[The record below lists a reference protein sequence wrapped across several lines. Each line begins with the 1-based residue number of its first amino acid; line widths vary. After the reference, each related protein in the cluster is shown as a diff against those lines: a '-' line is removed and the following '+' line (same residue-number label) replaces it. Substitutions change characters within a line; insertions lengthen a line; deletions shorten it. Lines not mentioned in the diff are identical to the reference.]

1 MFLVRFSL
9 RSPYTIVA
17 LALAIV
23 LLGSQSISSMNVSIF
38 PRIPDPDVEVLTV
51 FPGMNIYDVEMDITE
66 QMERFIL
73 QAPFIRSIKS
83 ESLVGISLINVRFRS
98 SYSMAA
104 GVSMVV
110 SMVYSSMKYLP
121 PGIFPP
127 IIIPFGV
134 SAIPIADIIE
144 ESHELSQMQLYDIG
158 YYNIRSQMGT
168 VPGAAAPPVFG
179 GLSRQIQVYT
189 NNTAM
194 MNHGLSIWDV
204 VQTLNR
210 QNIIWPAGFAKIGT
224 QSYNVFV
231 NALLGDPK
239 KSIDNVP
246 IKVAHG
252 QPVYIKDIGEAK
264 DSYRIQTN
272 PVRVDGRKSVYIPL
286 LKQEGA
292 NTVKVVEATRKAL
305 KTFYGLPKSLHLS
318 VIFDQSVYIKDS
330 AASLEREGIVGIIL
344 TAVMILVFLGNVR
357 ATLIIFTSIPLSLLS
372 GVFLLDVSGQTI
384 NIMTLGGLA
393 LAIGRLVD
401 DSIVVLE
408 NTNRHLEMGKD
419 PYSAALVGAGEV
431 AMPVL
436 ASTIATMIV
445 FSPVLFLVGKGK
457 FLFTPLAAAVAFS
470 MLASYFVSMTLVP
483 VLSRWFMKPE
493 SYYEGKDT
501 LFLRGVHRFNKAFER
516 FKEGYRAVLVQSL
529 AKRKMFSVL
538 LGAAFI
544 SVLFLATQVGSE
556 YFPSD
561 DTGAFIIS
569 VRLPDGSRIERTDAY
584 MAKLDGVIRQVI
596 PRKEIIHI
604 VANEGVRPGWASMY
618 TTNLWAHMAF
628 VLVQLVP
635 SSKRKYS
642 IWDYEAKLRPYLEQ
656 KFPNVE
662 FDFESSSIIT
672 QVLSGSGEAPIDL
685 QVLGPSYRK
694 LGVLAHDIADHIN
707 GIPGTVDVRVKQ
719 NFHYP
724 SLYVRVD
731 RTKAAFLG
739 VSELDVERQVIT
751 SLVTDNAI
759 GENFWVDPL
768 SGNPYFLTAQYPEDR
783 INNMDALNNIL
794 IRPLGSADV
803 TSPASTNAF
812 GSSMTDWEVGA
823 DPLSIGQKSPPI
835 YLRDIASIHRITI
848 PPAIFHYNVERVVDV
863 LVNVKHERGVSM
875 GEVGSRIESIMRHYP
890 LPHGYSWH
898 ETGMLASMHRS
909 FGSMGIAVFLAMALV
924 YLALVAQFQSFL
936 DPFIIMLS
944 VPFGLIGVIIAL
956 YVTGSGFN
964 VESMIGVIMD
974 IGIGVSNSVLLVEF
988 AIRLREKGAPL
999 VRAVIEAGATRLR
1012 PILMTAVGTVLA
1024 MIPTA
1029 VGMGEGS
1036 GPEEPLARAVIG
1048 GLLVM
1053 TMLTLFQ
1060 VPILFVLF
1068 HQLEDRWKARK
1079 GGNA

>member
-9 RSPYTIVA
+9 KSPYTIVA

-23 LLGSQSISSMNVSIF
+23 LLGVQSISSMNVSIF
-38 PRIPDPDVEVLTV
+38 PKIPDPDVEVLTV

-73 QAPFIRSIKS
+73 QAPYIRSIKS
-83 ESLVGISLINVRFRS
+83 ESLVGISMINVRFRS
-98 SYSMAA
+98 VYSLSA
-104 GVSMVV
+104 GVAMVV

-144 ESHELSQMQLYDIG
+144 ESRELTQMQLYDIG

-168 VPGAAAPPVFG
+168 IPGAAAPPVFG

-194 MNHGLSIWDV
+194 LSRGLSIWDI

-239 KSIDNVP
+239 TSINNVP
-246 IKVAHG
+246 IKVDHG
-252 QPVYIKDIGEAK
+252 QPVYIKDIGVAK

-286 LKQEGA
+286 LKQTGA

-305 KTFYGLPKSLHLS
+305 KTFYGLPKSLRLS

-330 AASLEREGIVGIIL
+330 VASLEREGIIGIVL
-344 TAVMILVFLGNVR
+344 TALMILVFLGNIR
-357 ATLIIFTSIPLSLLS
+357 ATLIIFTSIPLSLLT
-372 GVFLLDVSGQTI
+372 GVFLLDATGQTI

-408 NTNRHLEMGKD
+408 NTNRHLEMGSD
-419 PYSAALVGAGEV
+419 PYTASLEGAGEV

-470 MLASYFVSMTLVP
+470 MVASYFVSMTLVP

-493 SYYEGKDT
+493 AYYEGRDS
-501 LFLRGVHRFNKAFER
+501 LFRRSVKRFDKAFDKFR
-516 FKEGYRAVLVQSL
+516 EGYRTVLMQAL
-529 AKRKMFSVL
+529 ARRKVFSVM
-538 LGAAFI
+538 LGAAFL
-544 SVLFLATQVGSE
+544 SSFFLASQIGSE

-569 VRLPDGSRIERTDAY
+569 VRLPDGSRIELTDAY
-584 MAKLDGVIRQVI
+584 MARIDGAIRQVI

-618 TTNLWAHMAF
+618 STNLWAHMAF
-628 VLVQLVP
+628 ILVQMVP
-635 SSKRKYS
+635 SSDRKHS
-642 IWDYEAKLRPYLEQ
+642 IWEYESRLRPYLEK

-672 QVLSGSGEAPIDL
+672 QVLSGSGEAPIDI
-685 QVLGPSYRK
+685 QVLGPSYSK
-694 LGVLAHDIADHIN
+694 LGEISKDISDRLSK
-707 GIPGTVDVRVKQ
+707 IPGTVDVRVKQ

-724 SLYVRVD
+724 SMYVRVD
-731 RTKAAFLG
+731 RDKAAFLG
-739 VSELDVERQVIT
+739 VSELDVERQAIT

-759 GENFWVDPL
+759 GENFWVDPR

-794 IRPLGSADV
+794 IRPLGSSDV
-803 TSPASTNAF
+803 TAP
-812 GSSMTDWEVGA
+812 GSEA
-823 DPLSIGQKSPPI
+823 PPV
-835 YLRDIASIHRITI
+835 YLRDIASIKRITI

-863 LVNVKHERGVSM
+863 LVNVRHERGASM
-875 GEVGSRIESIMRHYP
+875 GAVGDKIEGILKHYP
-890 LPHGYSWH
+890 MPDGYSWH

-909 FGSMGIAVFLAMALV
+909 FGSMGIAVALAMALV

-944 VPFGLIGVIIAL
+944 VPFGLIGVVIML
-956 YVTGSGFN
+956 YITGSGFN
-964 VESMIGVIMD
+964 VESLIGIIMD

-988 AIRLREKGAPL
+988 AIRLRERGAPL

-1012 PILMTAVGTVLA
+1012 PILMTAIGTVLA

-1053 TMLTLFQ
+1053 TILTLFQ
-1060 VPILFVLF
+1060 VPILYVLF
-1068 HQLEDRWKARK
+1068 HQLEDRWNARK
-1079 GGNA
+1079 GGRE

>member
-1 MFLVRFSL
+1 MFLVKASL
-9 RSPYTIVA
+9 KSPYSIVA
-17 LALAIV
+17 FALAIL
-23 LLGSQSISSMNVSIF
+23 LLGAQSISSMNISIF
-38 PRIPDPDVEVLTV
+38 PKIPVPDVEVLTV

-73 QAPFIRSIKS
+73 QAPYIRSIKS

-98 SYSMAA
+98 AYSLAA
-104 GVSMVV
+104 GVSMMV

-134 SAIPIADIIE
+134 SAIPIADIVLN
-144 ESHELSQMQLYDIG
+144 SKELTQMQLYDIG
-158 YYNIRSQMGT
+158 YFNIRSQMGT
-168 VPGAAAPPVFG
+168 IPGAAAPPVFG
-179 GLSRQIQVYT
+179 GLSRQVQVYT
-189 NNTAM
+189 NNTALL
-194 MNHGLSIWDV
+194 NRGLSIWDV

-210 QNIIWPAGFAKIGT
+210 QNVIWPAGFAKIGT

-231 NALLGDPK
+231 NALLGEPNEINK
-239 KSIDNVP
+239 VP
-246 IKVAHG
+246 IKIEHG
-252 QPVYIKDIGEAK
+252 QPVYIKDIGQAK

-286 LKQEGA
+286 LKQSGA
-292 NTVKVVEATRKAL
+292 NTIKVVDATRKAL
-305 KTFYGLPKSLHLS
+305 HTFYGLPKSLKLS
-318 VIFDQSVYIKDS
+318 MIFDQSVYIKDS
-330 AASLEREGIVGIIL
+330 VDSLEREGIVGIVL
-344 TAVMILVFLGNVR
+344 TALMILVFLGNFR
-357 ATLIIFTSIPLSLLS
+357 ATFIIFTSIPLSLLTGIS
-372 GVFLLDVSGQTI
+372 LLNATGQTI

-408 NTNRHLEMGKD
+408 NTNRHLELGKD
-419 PYSAALVGAGEV
+419 PYTAALDGAGEV

-493 SYYEGKDT
+493 SHYEGRDT
-501 LFLRGVHRFNKAFER
+501 MFLRSVHRFNRAFGR
-516 FKEGYRAVLVQSL
+516 FRNGYRE
-529 AKRKMFSVL
+529 VL
-538 LGAAFI
+538 LNALARRRIFSLLLGLAFLC
-544 SVLFLATQVGSE
+544 SFFLVSQIGSE
-556 YFPSD
+556 YFPPD

-569 VRLPDGSRIERTDAY
+569 VRLPVGSRIELTDAY
-584 MAKLDGVIRQVI
+584 MTRIDSAIRRVI
-596 PRKEIIHI
+596 PKKDIVTV

-628 VLVQLVP
+628 ILVQMSP
-635 SSKRKYS
+635 STNRKHS
-642 IWDYEAKLRPYLEQ
+642 VWVWEEKLRTYLARQ
-656 KFPNVE
+656 FPNIE

-672 QVLSGSGEAPIDL
+672 QVLSGSGEAPIDI
-685 QVLGPSYRK
+685 QIMGPSYGK
-694 LGVLAHDIADHIN
+694 LGEISKDIRDRIKQ
-707 GIPGTVDVRVKQ
+707 IPGTLDVRVKQ

-724 SLYVRVD
+724 SMYVKVD
-731 RTKAAFLG
+731 RDKAAFLG

-751 SLVTDNAI
+751 SLVTDAAI
-759 GENFWVDPL
+759 GENFWVDPA

-783 INNMDALNNIL
+783 INSMDALDNIL
-794 IRPLGSADV
+794 IRPLGSSDV
-803 TSPASTNAF
+803 TASKA
-812 GSSMTDWEVGA
+812 A
-823 DPLSIGQKSPPI
+823 SPPI
-835 YLRDIASIHRITI
+835 YLRDIASIRRITI
-848 PPAIFHYNVERVVDV
+848 PPAIFHYNVQRVVDV
-863 LVNVKHERGVSM
+863 LVNIRHARGVSM
-875 GEVGSRIESIMRHYP
+875 GGVGSKIEGIMKGYS
-890 LPHGYSWH
+890 LPEGYSWK

-909 FGSMGIAVFLAMALV
+909 FGSMGIAVLLAMALV

-944 VPFGLIGVIIAL
+944 VPFGLIGVVAML
-956 YVTGSGFN
+956 YLTGSGFN
-964 VESMIGVIMD
+964 VESMIGIIMD

-999 VRAVIEAGATRLR
+999 VRAVVEAGATRLR

-1048 GLLVM
+1048 GLMVM
-1053 TMLTLFQ
+1053 TVLTLFQ

-1068 HQLEDRWKARK
+1068 HQIADRLKARSDR
-1079 GGNA
+1079 NAGQSGV